1 MTRRETDAV
10 RRRTGRLSCLAILLL
25 AAALTWLPPASV
37 AADTPTLGGPFEL
50 TDQNGVR
57 RTDAD
62 FHGFYP
68 LIYFGFTHCPD
79 LCPTTLAL
87 MGRALDAL
95 AEQAPAKAARVVPI
109 FITVDPE
116 RDTVDLLHGYVASFH
131 PRLVGLTGTPAQV
144 EHVAKNYGAFYAPVP
159 IGGGDYLMDHSGFI
173 LLMGPE
179 GDYVTHF
186 ESDVTQDELV
196 EALAQHVAE

>member
-1 MTRRETDAV
+1 M
-10 RRRTGRLSCLAILLL
+10 LL
-25 AAALTWLPPASV
+25 AAVALAWLPAPPV

-79 LCPTTLAL
+79 LCPTTLSL

-95 AEQAPAKAARVVPI
+95 AEKAPAKAARIVPI

-116 RDTVDLLHGYVASFH
+116 RDTVDLLHDYVASFH

-144 EHVAKNYGAFYAPVP
+144 DHVARNYGAFYAPVP

-186 ESDVTQDELV
+186 DSDVTQDELV

>member
-1 MTRRETDAV
+1 MARRETDAV

-79 LCPTTLAL
+79 LCPTTLSL

-116 RDTVDLLHGYVASFH
+116 RDTVDLLHDYVASFH

>member
-1 MTRRETDAV
+1 MARCETDVV
-10 RRRTGRLSCLAILLL
+10 RRRGGQLSGVAILLVVAVL
-25 AAALTWLPPASV
+25 ALLLPAPL

-79 LCPTTLAL
+79 LCPTTLSL
-87 MGRALDAL
+87 MARALDTL

-116 RDTVDLLHGYVASFH
+116 RDTVELLHDYVASFH
-131 PRLVGLTGTPAQV
+131 PRLVGLTGTPAQIDQ
-144 EHVAKNYGAFYAPVP
+144 VAKNYGAFYAPVP

-173 LLMGPE
+173 LFMGPE
-179 GDYVTHF
+179 GDYITHF
-186 ESDVTQDELV
+186 ESDVAQDELV
-196 EALAQHVAE
+196 DALAQHVAE

>member
-1 MTRRETDAV
+1 MARRGTDTV
-10 RRRTGRLSCLAILLL
+10 RRRPGRSSSVAILVM
-25 AAALTWLPPASV
+25 AAALAWLPAPPV

-68 LIYFGFTHCPD
+68 IIYFGFTHCPD
-79 LCPTTLAL
+79 LCPTTLSL

-116 RDTVDLLHGYVASFH
+116 RDTVELLHDYVASFH

-144 EHVAKNYGAFYAPVP
+144 DHVARNYGAFYAPVP

>member
-1 MTRRETDAV
+1 MARRETDAV

-116 RDTVDLLHGYVASFH
+116 RDTVELLHDYVASFH
-131 PRLVGLTGTPAQV
+131 PRLVGLTGTSAQID
-144 EHVAKNYGAFYAPVP
+144 HVARNYGAFYAPVP